1 MLKNHMK
8 YRNQF
13 LALFILIILPAT
25 GILLSHCSK
34 DNPVDTPPG
43 ETGPVPENVS
53 FAFINTNV
61 VPMDVEGII
70 ENQTV
75 IIRDGNISEIVPAGT
90 YSFPDTIPQIDGS
103 GRYLMPGLADMHA
116 HLTNADQ
123 SKNDLL
129 LYIANGVT
137 TIRLMWGFTRYLNW
151 RDQVENGT
159 LIGPRI
165 YSASPGFEG
174 RSTGFSG
181 SVLFN
186 TPEQARQAVII
197 QKNRGFDFIKMFNGL
212 TLAEYRAIT
221 EEAQAQDIKVIGH
234 VPFAFN
240 IDQVVASPVPQ
251 DCIEHLRGYARL
263 ATSTGSW
270 ATGTINET
278 TLMRLAEDTRD
289 AGIWHC
295 PTITVDSRM
304 RSQVPGLSNVP
315 ELRFVSPALLNW
327 LQQPVTQ
334 PPNFDSR
341 VSDTNR
347 KRAVKI
353 FHDAGV
359 RLLLGTD
366 GAFFWVLPGF
376 GIHEELANFVD
387 AGLTPFQA
395 LKTSTVNAADF
406 LETSDQTGSVTV
418 GKQADLI
425 LLDGNPLQG
434 VANLKQRAGVMV
446 RGQWFSEETLQE
458 MLEQLARSYGN

>member
-1 MLKNHMK
+1 
-8 YRNQF
+8 
-13 LALFILIILPAT
+13 
-25 GILLSHCSK
+25 
-34 DNPVDTPPG
+34 
-43 ETGPVPENVS
+43 
-53 FAFINTNV
+53 
-61 VPMDVEGII
+61 
-70 ENQTV
+70 
-75 IIRDGNISEIVPAGT
+75 
-90 YSFPDTIPQIDGS
+90 
-103 GRYLMPGLADMHA
+103 
-116 HLTNADQ
+116 
-123 SKNDLL
+123 
-129 LYIANGVT
+129 
-137 TIRLMWGFTRYLNW
+137 
-151 RDQVENGT
+151 
-159 LIGPRI
+159 
-165 YSASPGFEG
+165 
-174 RSTGFSG
+174 
-181 SVLFN
+181 
-186 TPEQARQAVII
+186 
-197 QKNRGFDFIKMFNGL
+197 MFNGL